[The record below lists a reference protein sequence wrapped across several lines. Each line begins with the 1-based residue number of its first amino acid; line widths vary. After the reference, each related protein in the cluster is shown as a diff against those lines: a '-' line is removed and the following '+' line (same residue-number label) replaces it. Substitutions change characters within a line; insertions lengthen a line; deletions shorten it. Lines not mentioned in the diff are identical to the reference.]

1 MHFEAIELLKLKI
14 QKKFKSKTRYMGECS
29 PKEGMHLPRKYERIN
44 VKGHYR
50 TVARDSDGT
59 FKKVKKWSSE
69 KGR

>member
-1 MHFEAIELLKLKI
+1 MD
-14 QKKFKSKTRYMGECS
+14 
-29 PKEGMHLPRKYERIN
+29 LPRKYERIN

-50 TVARDSDGT
+50 AVTRGSDGT